1 VRNWSRISLR
11 AWASRRKQ
19 KDQAVD
25 CKEAQLLIHPYVD
38 RELDAAH
45 SLEVDRHIESCPA
58 CTQAAD
64 RVRAV
69 SQAVSGAGLRY
80 AAPLMLADRIRAAI
94 KPQPSTAPLPR
105 SNKLWWSYLAVAASL
120 LAVSLLGLAWTR
132 GARESVASERLVSEL
147 VDDHVRSLMA
157 NHLLDVA
164 SSDKHTV
171 RPWFTGKIDFAPSVP
186 DLKDHDIL
194 LVGGRLEVLAGQPAV
209 ALVYQHGKHV
219 VNVFIR
225 PTKTS
230 AAVPSHSPAQPTVA
244 THQGFNIASW
254 NDDGFDY
261 AAVSDLNAAE
271 LREFVELMQAAIN
284 PTK

>member
-1 VRNWSRISLR
+1 VE
-11 AWASRRKQ
+11 
-19 KDQAVD
+19 

-45 SLEVDRHIESCPA
+45 SLEVDRHIENCAA

-69 SQAVSGAGLRY
+69 SQAVSSAGLRFS
-80 AAPLMLADRIRAAI
+80 APPMLANQIRAAI
-94 KPQPSTAPLPR
+94 KPQPPAAPLP
-105 SNKLWWSYLAVAASL
+105 SKSWWSYLAIAASL
-120 LAVSLLGLAWTR
+120 LAVSLLGLEWTR
-132 GARESVASERLVSEL
+132 GIRESVASDRLISEL

-186 DLKDHDIL
+186 DLKDHDIP
-194 LVGGRLEVLAGQPAV
+194 LVGGRLDVLAGQPAV

-219 VNVFIR
+219 VNVFVR
-225 PTKTS
+225 PIKTS
-230 AAVPSHSPAQPTVA
+230 STVPSHTPAQPTIA

-254 NDDGFDY
+254 SDDGFDY
-261 AAVSDLNAAE
+261 AAVSDLNAIE
-271 LREFVELMQAAIN
+271 FREFVALMQAAMG
-284 PTK
+284 TTL

>member
-1 VRNWSRISLR
+1 ME
-11 AWASRRKQ
+11 
-19 KDQAVD
+19 

-45 SLEVDRHIESCPA
+45 SLEVDRHIENCAA

-69 SQAVSGAGLRY
+69 SQAVSSAGLRFS
-80 AAPLMLADRIRAAI
+80 APPMLANQIRAAI
-94 KPQPSTAPLPR
+94 KPQPPAAPLP
-105 SNKLWWSYLAVAASL
+105 SKSWWSYLAIAASL
-120 LAVSLLGLAWTR
+120 LAVSLLGLEWTR
-132 GARESVASERLVSEL
+132 GIRESVASDRLISEL

-186 DLKDHDIL
+186 DLKDHDIP
-194 LVGGRLEVLAGQPAV
+194 LVGGRLDVLAGQPAV

-219 VNVFIR
+219 VNVFVR
-225 PTKTS
+225 PIKTS
-230 AAVPSHSPAQPTVA
+230 STVPSHTPAQPTIA

-254 NDDGFDY
+254 SDDGFDY
-261 AAVSDLNAAE
+261 AAVSDLNAIE
-271 LREFVELMQAAIN
+271 FREFVALMQAAMG
-284 PTK
+284 TTL